1 MFLITDMN
9 KSRFIKTECGL
20 DKFSELE
27 TGKGLL
33 ARIRLFWFVFFAS
46 VRDSLKR

>member
-1 MFLITDMN
+1 MFLVTDMN

-20 DKFSELE
+20 DKLSELE
-27 TGKGLL
+27 TKRGLV
-33 ARIRLFWFVFFAS
+33 ARIRLYWFVVFAS